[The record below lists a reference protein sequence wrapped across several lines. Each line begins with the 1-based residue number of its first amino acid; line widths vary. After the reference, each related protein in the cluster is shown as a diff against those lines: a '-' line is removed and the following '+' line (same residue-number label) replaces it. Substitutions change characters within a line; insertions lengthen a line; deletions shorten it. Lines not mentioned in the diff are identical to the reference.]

1 LLEEHLA
8 NSDPE
13 PSGGSLIRQFFEQ
26 ANRPV
31 NDQGQILPPQDNQ
44 RNKKVRSLALQTAAL
59 IRWNLNEL
67 DKELAIGVRH
77 QLLTELMKA
86 CKAVLPPATQNTSAN
101 VVESMHDHTLT
112 ALVLYCRWAART
124 VVKSTFPM
132 KPGGRVTPTTPQA
145 APYQAN
151 SQQRM
156 DEMRNQIIGVLK
168 QQISNIVSFL
178 EATLHHVDRAVFL
191 PSFHSIHSDLLCSNN
206 HKPGIFQRFLS
217 DFSCLNPNNPTV
229 DIMVSYEELH
239 AQISYD
245 LGCLHFAHNFYE
257 KAGEMFANVRELLN
271 RMVEKNTD
279 FCCIDENTLQSY
291 QTACHILTKPDNDI
305 ETSRLHL
312 NLCLKPNVYRIFKKP
327 KMLFLFTLQYYVAL
341 FDKFSFFLKWIGSC
355 CTNTHTCM
363 TAMEYSMSSGQWR
376 YDELSMG
383 GPSLYYVAG
392 FVQQISPSLKN
403 EEMKNLGRFLISLA
417 NNLADSSLRSQLL
430 NFELSRHLMHEVDLN
445 QLILRL
451 DSEKQL
457 PRVLEDAS
465 PSSPEDISAS
475 PSTHDVIKSM
485 ERELLSTFQPHEIKA
500 TLNRLHSATAGRRF
514 NNLCVQWELTPP
526 YASALPPT
534 QDPLTADFLQISI
547 AKAHHCIEDR
557 EYSTAKSILHYLKKN
572 HILQVEKKLQKLV
585 TNELLKECFEL
596 RTQLSDV
603 VTRCRHL
610 ITSCLEQTKLT
621 SLPVHLVQLSTA
633 MLLNLEDFAFFMTC
647 MLLNTSI
654 SSPPCVRYAIL
665 LSALCVALHER
676 ANDARRAARD
686 MWSATITIFAAPT
699 SLAPSSA
706 RGQKKPTSEIIRN
719 LLPPSA
725 ILPRPAFIDFIKLLK
740 NTSLLQI
747 MVSLLVHVHRL
758 SRTDIL
764 SDITSPNSSNIN
776 GAWPTNFDGPPTS
789 GPCVTLALRETITH
803 CLVINQKDRSWLRT
817 QGDIH
822 YAFDNFGPALTCY
835 LLIAAHE
842 TNYFTSIPDSGPI
855 EDEQIV
861 RRMIKCCMQTKCF
874 TQAAVLC
881 QLTKDVDYPT
891 AFKAL
896 QCNRDLVDASDLHY
910 LEHIWNI
917 EILEHAAYEHKE
929 AGESA
934 KKSIAISALSRPE
947 LNHSNSPAV
956 GARTR
961 KFRKERFFQALARQY
976 L

>member
-1 LLEEHLA
+1 
-8 NSDPE
+8 
-13 PSGGSLIRQFFEQ
+13 
-26 ANRPV
+26 
-31 NDQGQILPPQDNQ
+31 
-44 RNKKVRSLALQTAAL
+44 
-59 IRWNLNEL
+59 
-67 DKELAIGVRH
+67 
-77 QLLTELMKA
+77 
-86 CKAVLPPATQNTSAN
+86 
-101 VVESMHDHTLT
+101 
-112 ALVLYCRWAART
+112 
-124 VVKSTFPM
+124 
-132 KPGGRVTPTTPQA
+132 
-145 APYQAN
+145 
-151 SQQRM
+151 
-156 DEMRNQIIGVLK
+156 
-168 QQISNIVSFL
+168 
-178 EATLHHVDRAVFL
+178 
-191 PSFHSIHSDLLCSNN
+191 
-206 HKPGIFQRFLS
+206 
-217 DFSCLNPNNPTV
+217 
-229 DIMVSYEELH
+229 
-239 AQISYD
+239 
-245 LGCLHFAHNFYE
+245 
-257 KAGEMFANVRELLN
+257 
-271 RMVEKNTD
+271 
-279 FCCIDENTLQSY
+279 
-291 QTACHILTKPDNDI
+291 
-305 ETSRLHL
+305 
-312 NLCLKPNVYRIFKKP
+312 
-327 KMLFLFTLQYYVAL
+327 
-341 FDKFSFFLKWIGSC
+341 
-355 CTNTHTCM
+355 
-363 TAMEYSMSSGQWR
+363 
-376 YDELSMG
+376 
-383 GPSLYYVAG
+383 
-392 FVQQISPSLKN
+392 
-403 EEMKNLGRFLISLA
+403 
-417 NNLADSSLRSQLL
+417 
-430 NFELSRHLMHEVDLN
+430 
-445 QLILRL
+445 
-451 DSEKQL
+451 
-457 PRVLEDAS
+457 
-465 PSSPEDISAS
+465 
-475 PSTHDVIKSM
+475 
-485 ERELLSTFQPHEIKA
+485 
-500 TLNRLHSATAGRRF
+500 
-514 NNLCVQWELTPP
+514 
-526 YASALPPT
+526 
-534 QDPLTADFLQISI
+534 
-547 AKAHHCIEDR
+547 
-557 EYSTAKSILHYLKKN
+557 
-572 HILQVEKKLQKLV
+572 
-585 TNELLKECFEL
+585 
-596 RTQLSDV
+596 
-603 VTRCRHL
+603 
-610 ITSCLEQTKLT
+610 
-621 SLPVHLVQLSTA
+621 
-633 MLLNLEDFAFFMTC
+633 MLLNLEDFAFFMT
-647 MLLNTSI
+647 LNTSI

-976 L
+976 LC